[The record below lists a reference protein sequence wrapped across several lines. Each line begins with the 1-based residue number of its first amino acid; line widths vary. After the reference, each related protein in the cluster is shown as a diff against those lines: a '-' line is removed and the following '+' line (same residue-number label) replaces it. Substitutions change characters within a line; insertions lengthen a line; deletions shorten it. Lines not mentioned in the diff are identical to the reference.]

1 MSGLTI
7 DPGALREALVLE
19 ALTPAQDD
27 SGGQVGDWVEVGP
40 VFAAIVPVG
49 ASGRAGAGQRLE
61 KVTHRIIIRFRADI
75 ASGMRFRKGAR
86 VFLVT
91 ALHDPDETGR
101 YLVCIVEEEGR

>member
-19 ALTPAQDD
+19 ALAAVQDD
-27 SGGQVGDWVEVGP
+27 SGGQVGDWVEVGS
-40 VFAAIVPVG
+40 VFAGIVPVR
-49 ASGRAGAGQRLE
+49 ASARAGADQRLE
-61 KVTHRIIIRFRADI
+61 KVTHRITIRFRDDI

-86 VFLVT
+86 TFLVT

-101 YLVCIVEEEGR
+101 YLLCMAEEEGQ